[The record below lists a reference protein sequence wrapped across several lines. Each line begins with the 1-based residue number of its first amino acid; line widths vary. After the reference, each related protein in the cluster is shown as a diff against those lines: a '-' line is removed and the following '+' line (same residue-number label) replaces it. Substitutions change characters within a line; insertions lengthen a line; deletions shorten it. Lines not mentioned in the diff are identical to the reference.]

1 MRFHTS
7 TDYAVR
13 MTLCL
18 AKSSNLLSSAELAKA
33 IGVSSRYLLQIAS
46 KLKRAG
52 LILSTYGPNGG
63 LSLARP
69 ASEMSLYEIVI
80 AMGDPAGKRMTSSFQ
95 CEEPLFFRL
104 GMAYEHLDSTL
115 EEIMRKIT
123 IERLLLVP

>member
-18 AKSSNLLSSAELAKA
+18 AKSSNLVSSAELAKA

-46 KLKRAG
+46 KLKQAG

-80 AMGDPAGKRMTSSFQ
+80 AMRDPAGKRMTSSCQ